1 MATGG
6 LCTSTLTLCES
17 VIRGFCTL
25 RGFFRP
31 WAVEAELPKP
41 RIKMFRDELVIVQ
54 MWIGSID
61 AFNLLSLSAT

>member
-1 MATGG
+1 
-6 LCTSTLTLCES
+6 
-17 VIRGFCTL
+17 VRRRGSIE
-25 RGFFRP
+25 
-31 WAVEAELPKP
+31 AVGYRTRSIEADLSKP